1 MTTASSDFTMTSPW
15 SGTWRNLF
23 SLKHAPWRWAAG
35 AQAALANA
43 LPMAAFY
50 LSGHLSLG
58 IVSSLGSFTV
68 LYGTTMRLR
77 ERIRVLPLIATAF
90 VAASVLGVLCSVNAG
105 LMLACVAI
113 VALAASILVFGLG
126 LIGSSGSDAVCAR

>member
-1 MTTASSDFTMTSPW
+1 
-15 SGTWRNLF
+15 
-23 SLKHAPWRWAAG
+23 
-35 AQAALANA
+35 
-43 LPMAAFY
+43 MAAFY